1 MGFKDAFSEP
11 DRFNASAFYHANS
24 SGRQNVLPCK
34 GAHFLKGDPY
44 AFDAAFFNM
53 TPGEA
58 LASDPR
64 QRLALE
70 VAYEALENA
79 GMTLQR
85 VAGSR
90 TACFVGAA
98 ANMAEYR
105 DGIVRD
111 FGNQPQHTIMGV
123 SEELMS
129 NRLSHFFDLHGP
141 SATVET
147 ACSSSLVAVHLACQS
162 LRLGESEVCFFL
174 LSYLC
179 SFLFKGL
186 HEESRSISDHR
197 TIKEQTMIR
206 GTRQADTDSILN
218 LCQMAVAGGVN
229 LLLSPDTFM
238 QLQNLSVL
246 SPEGRSRSFDDE
258 GRGYGRGEGC
268 GIVVL
273 KPLAAALRDGDPI
286 RAVIRGTGSNSDG
299 WTKGMAMPS
308 GELQMHLIKDVYEIF
323 GLDYAETQY
332 VEAHVRDLRPLSPPP
347 FLLCMIRNSG
357 EEHA

>member
-1 MGFKDAFSEP
+1 MPVAIIGMACRFPGEATNPCKFWELLKEGKGESLSLSLCPALFCQKNQKNKNKVKIKIKTDLGSKDAFSEP

-98 ANMAEYR
+98 ANMAKYR

-206 GTRQADTDSILN
+206 GTR
-218 LCQMAVAGGVN
+218 
-229 LLLSPDTFM
+229 
-238 QLQNLSVL
+238 
-246 SPEGRSRSFDDE
+246 
-258 GRGYGRGEGC
+258 
-268 GIVVL
+268 
-273 KPLAAALRDGDPI
+273 
-286 RAVIRGTGSNSDG
+286 
-299 WTKGMAMPS
+299 
-308 GELQMHLIKDVYEIF
+308 
-323 GLDYAETQY
+323 
-332 VEAHVRDLRPLSPPP
+332 
-347 FLLCMIRNSG
+347 
-357 EEHA
+357 